1 MANAGSIVAS
11 LIVNADQMVAGFNAG
26 TEAAKK
32 ASNSIGGSIDR
43 INSKQINQA
52 ATSILKNM
60 LGPVALMSAGTQMAT
75 DLVKGFSTGSIKTWE
90 DAGRG
95 LMESL
100 NKGLQ
105 SIPIVGEFAKLG
117 EAIGNA
123 FTGVDKAVASIAE
136 TAVQVEKV
144 QKLINSLKAET
155 DLITAS
161 KEKIIQRTE
170 DLNKTAAQKEYEQ
183 IEKDL
188 KNKEDISIKAAMDLW
203 EETNKVKSTPFKFV
217 GEDANPENL
226 GMGGAYGVGSVQKI
240 DNTVEYNKE
249 LDALQEKRIRYEKEI
264 RDASAQG
271 HAFDMFEIAES
282 LTAEQKAI
290 DAKAQSELD
299 AKQKIQDA
307 NDAEQAEWDEMLDWA
322 KEMQKEIE
330 GDEKERLRL
339 IKEREKAEEKAGE
352 VALKARQ
359 DAREEAIKGYE
370 DYQKAED
377 VFAETAAQLD
387 AKSAGASATTSI
399 DTAIGNVKI
408 AGATDFSVQ
417 KQMDI
422 AQSTLKEAKNQ
433 SDYLKSI
440 DESLHKLGGTT

>member
-60 LGPVALMSAGTQMAT
+60 LGPVALVSAGASMAT
-75 DLVKGFSTGSIKTWE
+75 DLVKGFSTGSMKTWE

-123 FTGVDKAVASIAE
+123 FTGVDKAVAAIAE

-144 QKLINSLKAET
+144 QKLINSLKAEV

-188 KNKEDISIKAAMDLW
+188 QKQEDLSIKAAMDVW
-203 EETNKVKSTPFKFV
+203 EATNKIKSTPFTTKLISEGSDSFR
-217 GEDANPENL
+217 PEYA
-226 GMGGAYGVGSVQKI
+226 GMGGGTGPITEQVV
-240 DNTVEYNKE
+240 NPEYVKE
-249 LDALQEKRIRYEKEI
+249 LDALQEKKVRYEKEI

-271 HAFDMFEIAES
+271 HAIDMFNIAE
-282 LTAEQKAI
+282 LQTAEQTAI
-290 DAKAQSELD
+290 DAKEN

-422 AQSTLKEAKNQ
+422 AQSTLQEAKSQ

-440 DESLHKLGGTT
+440 DAALHNLGGGT

>member
-11 LIVNADQMVAGFNAG
+11 LIVNADQMLAGFNAG

-60 LGPVALMSAGTQMAT
+60 LGPVALVSAGASMAT

-123 FTGVDKAVASIAE
+123 AFGVDKATASIAE

-170 DLNKTAAQKEYEQ
+170 DLNKTAAQKEFDQ

-188 KNKEDISIKAAMDLW
+188 QKQEDLTIKAAMDAW
-203 EETNKVKSTPFKFV
+203 DQTNKIKSKPFLTVTKKNLDENERRVAQQSGFIPTEQIQNKSYYDEV
-217 GEDANPENL
+217 DAFQ
-226 GMGGAYGVGSVQKI
+226 ARRV
-240 DNTVEYNKE
+240 T
-249 LDALQEKRIRYEKEI
+249 YEKEI
-264 RDASAQG
+264 RSASAQG
-271 HAFDMFEIAES
+271 HAFDMQEIADAQ
-282 LTAEQKAI
+282 TAEQTAI
-290 DAKAQSELD
+290 DAKESA
-299 AKQKIQDA
+299 
-307 NDAEQAEWDEMLDWA
+307 QAEWDEMLQWGVD
-322 KEMQKEIE
+322 MQKEIIA
-330 GDEKERLRL
+330 DEETRIKL
-339 IKEREKAEEKAGE
+339 IKERATAEEKAND
-352 VALKARQ
+352 VLYKANLKFV
-359 DAREEAIKGYE
+359 DT
-370 DYQKAED
+370 
-377 VFAETAAQLD
+377 AETLKKQTENQ
-387 AKSAGASATTSI
+387 TTTTGLS
-399 DTAIGNVKI
+399 TAIGNVKV
-408 AGATDFSVQ
+408 AGANDFSVQ
-417 KQMDI
+417 KQLDV
-422 AQSTLKEAKNQ
+422 AKQTLEEARRQSEILRNISSKTQ
-433 SDYLKSI
+433 PS
-440 DESLHKLGGTT
+440 GGVT

>member
-1 MANAGSIVAS
+1 M
-11 LIVNADQMVAGFNAG
+11 
-26 TEAAKK
+26 
-32 ASNSIGGSIDR
+32 
-43 INSKQINQA
+43 
-52 ATSILKNM
+52 
-60 LGPVALMSAGTQMAT
+60 
-75 DLVKGFSTGSIKTWE
+75 
-90 DAGRG
+90 
-95 LMESL
+95 
-100 NKGLQ
+100 
-105 SIPIVGEFAKLG
+105 
-117 EAIGNA
+117 
-123 FTGVDKAVASIAE
+123 ASIAE

>member
-1 MANAGSIVAS
+1 MANAGSVVVS
-11 LIVNADQMVAGFNAG
+11 LFCNADAMLSGFNAG

-32 ASNSIGGSIDR
+32 AANSIGGSIDR

-60 LGPVALMSAGTQMAT
+60 VGPVALMSAGTQMAT
-75 DLVKGFSTGSIKTWE
+75 DLVKGFSTGSIKNWE
-90 DAGRG
+90 EAGRG

-123 FTGVDKAVASIAE
+123 AFGVDKATAAIAE

-144 QKLINSLKAET
+144 QKLINSLKAEV

-188 KNKEDISIKAAMDLW
+188 QKQEDLSIKAAMDVW
-203 EETNKVKSTPFKFV
+203 EATNKIKSTPFTTKLISEGSDSFR
-217 GEDANPENL
+217 PEYA
-226 GMGGAYGVGSVQKI
+226 GMGGGTGPITEQVV
-240 DNTVEYNKE
+240 NPEYEKE
-249 LDALQEKRIRYEKEI
+249 VDALQAKKVRYEKEI

-271 HAFDMFEIAES
+271 HAIDMFNIAE
-282 LTAEQKAI
+282 LQTAEQTAI
-290 DAKAQSELD
+290 DAKEN

-422 AQSTLKEAKNQ
+422 AQSTLQEAKSQ

-440 DESLHKLGGTT
+440 DAALHNLGGGT